1 MSAEVQGL
9 LVTASLPL
17 LRQGSRGESVER
29 LQALLNAADDAGL
42 AEDGIFGPLTEA
54 AVRAF
59 QTSRHLLV
67 DGIVGPQTWTALL
80 SVPSRYPEVILQ
92 QPQPFDIVDD
102 PIRISGIGRGFEGT
116 ISTRARDADGTV
128 LAEHFVQGGA
138 LALANFQ
145 GELALGVIPSTPH
158 GTLEVFPSI
167 VTDEGPP
174 PERVVVPIV
183 FGRALDPTYIGFHPH
198 TVREGETLSG
208 IAQAFYGDPSLFPR
222 IFEANRNL
230 LADPDL
236 IFAGQVLRVPFGS
249 DTIFPP
255 GG

>member
-1 MSAEVQGL
+1 MTAEEQAM
-9 LVTASLPL
+9 LVTASVPL
-17 LRQGSRGESVER
+17 LRQGSRGASVER

-42 AEDGIFGPLTEA
+42 AEDGIVGPLTEN

-59 QTSRHLLV
+59 QASQRLLV

-80 SVPSRYPEVILQ
+80 SVPDRYPEVILQ
-92 QPQPFDIVDD
+92 QPQPYDIVDD

-116 ISTRARDADGTV
+116 ISTRARDANGTV

-138 LALANFQ
+138 FALANFQ
-145 GELALGVIPSTPH
+145 GELALGAIPPAPH

-183 FGRALDPTYIGFHPH
+183 FGRVLIYPFHGFAQH
-198 TVREGETLSG
+198 TVASGDTLSAL
-208 IAQAFYGDPSLFPR
+208 AQNWYGDATQWPR
-222 IFEANRNL
+222 ILEANRHQLNN
-230 LADPDL
+230 PDL
-236 IFAGQVLRVPFGS
+236 IFPGQVLRIPQ
-249 DTIFPP
+249 
-255 GG
+255 